1 MIFDNLG
8 CDSYLIIN
16 EIGKFN
22 VKVSVIRGELEK
34 YVAFTINNN
43 LVSIDCMQFMNY
55 SPDIF
60 VTKLSDNDFK
70 YSSQEFSNDLLEFV
84 WICGQF

>member
-8 CDSYLIIN
+8 CDSYLIIS

-34 YVAFTINNN
+34 YMAFTINSN
-43 LVSIDCMQFMNY
+43 LISIDCMRYMNY
-55 SPDIF
+55 SPDTF
-60 VTKLSDNDFK
+60 VKKLSDNDFK